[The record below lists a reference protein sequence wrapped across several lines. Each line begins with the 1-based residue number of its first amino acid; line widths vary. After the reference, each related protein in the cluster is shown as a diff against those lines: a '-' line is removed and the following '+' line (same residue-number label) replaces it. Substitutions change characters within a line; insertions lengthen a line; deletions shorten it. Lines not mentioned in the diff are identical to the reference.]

1 MKGDKELLV
10 KERKFGVIDD
20 QQVTLFTVKNKNGFE
35 VSCMNYG
42 CVITEVL
49 AADRRGQYENVVLGY
64 DSLEEYGQNS
74 KYLGAVVGRAAGR
87 IKGGAFRLG
96 GNVYHVTPNEKS
108 NHLHGG
114 PKGFSHVLWD
124 STVLEG
130 AEETTIEFTYLSKDG
145 EEGYPGNL
153 NMKVVYTISNNTDEL
168 SIRYSG
174 ISDKDTLVNVTNHS
188 YFNLSGNLRRDVLN
202 HELAMD
208 SLTYLELNEE
218 FLPTGKLVPVDDSV
232 FDFRESRKIADGVHS
247 RHPQNVLVGYGYDHP
262 FLLDE
267 NKNNIIVLTEEKSGR
282 KLTVDTTESAVIVY
296 TGNNLDSMENM
307 RGKRLRNHLGVCLE
321 TQGPPDSIHHPHLH
335 SVILQ
340 AGEEYT
346 SKTVYSFGVI

>member
-10 KERKFGVIDD
+10 KQRKFGVIDD

-64 DSLEEYGQNS
+64 DSLEEYGKNS
-74 KYLGAVVGRAAGR
+74 IYLGAVVGRAAGR

-96 GNVYHVTPNEKS
+96 ENVYHVTTNEKS

-153 NMKVVYTISNNTDEL
+153 SMKVAYTISNNRDEI
-168 SIRYSG
+168 SISYSG

-188 YFNLSGNLRRDVLN
+188 YFNLSGNLRRDILN
-202 HELAMD
+202 HELTLD
-208 SLTYLELNEE
+208 SPTYLELNKE
-218 FLPTGKLVPVDDSV
+218 FLPTGKLVPVDGSV

-247 RHPQNVLVGYGYDHP
+247 GHPQNVLVGYGYDHP

-267 NKNNIIVLTEEKSGR
+267 NKNNRIVLMEEKSGR
-282 KLTVDTTESAVIVY
+282 KLTVETTESAIIVY
-296 TGNNLDSMENM
+296 TGNNLDSTENM

-321 TQGPPDSIHHPHLH
+321 TQGPPDSIHHPHLR

-340 AGEEYT
+340 AGKTYT

>member
-1 MKGDKELLV
+1 MKGEKVLLV
-10 KERKFGVIDD
+10 KQRKFGVIDD

-49 AADRRGQYENVVLGY
+49 AADSRGTYENVVLGY

-74 KYLGAVVGRAAGR
+74 KYLGAVVGRVAGR
-87 IKGGAFRLG
+87 IKEGAFRLG
-96 GNVYHVTPNEKS
+96 ENVYHVTTNEKS

-114 PKGFSHVLWD
+114 PKGFSHVLWE

-130 AEETTIEFTYLSKDG
+130 EEETTIEFTYLSKDG

-153 NMKVVYTISNNTDEL
+153 NMRVAYTISNTDEL

-188 YFNLSGNLRRDVLN
+188 YFNLSGNLRRDILN
-202 HELAMD
+202 HELTVD
-208 SLTYLELNEE
+208 SPTFLELNKE
-218 FLPTGKLVPVDDSV
+218 FLPKGKLVPVDGSV
-232 FDFRESRKIADGVHS
+232 FDFRKSRKIADGVNS
-247 RHPQNVLVGYGYDHP
+247 DHPQNVLVGYGYDHP

-267 NKNNIIVLTEEKSGR
+267 NKKNIIVLTEEKSGR
-282 KLTVDTTESAVIVY
+282 KLTVETTESAIIVY
-296 TGNNLDSMENM
+296 TGNNLDSIENM
-307 RGKRLRNHLGVCLE
+307 RGKRLRNHLGICLE

-335 SVILQ
+335 SVILR

-346 SKTVYSFGVI
+346 SKTVYTFGVI